1 MWYHFADHAD
11 VYAMWL
17 TCALIRHFSLKNNS
31 KECSD
36 RQLNPGVFTGCS
48 SIKTESVTILSNFV
62 FIFLPVRKEFLALY
76 LLSTRKSLL
85 EAFWESC

>member
-1 MWYHFADHAD
+1 
-11 VYAMWL
+11 MWL

-48 SIKTESVTILSNFV
+48 SIKTESVTILSNLSSFFYRSGRSFLP
-62 FIFLPVRKEFLALY
+62 FIFSALENHY
-76 LLSTRKSLL
+76 
-85 EAFWESC
+85 